1 MPMASSFTTRLGNTT
16 PRHLR
21 AVRPLDFPSS
31 EPWEEKLPETRRHRG
46 LCTLLFELLRRELA
60 PAHCVGS
67 NQFVC
72 WNARDPKRNCAPDAF
87 VKLRV
92 PDEDFETWKTWERG
106 APELV
111 VEILSK
117 HDREPYTWAE
127 KLVRFHELGAR
138 EVVRFDVTP
147 RKGRARL
154 RVWDR
159 VEDDLVERAVAGE
172 VTPCVTLGLFWIIA
186 PAPDLPAALRLARDR
201 EGRDLLLSPIEAA
214 EAAERR
220 WTNRPPARTSGDDA
234 MGRAIPFTCRARS
247 SFSRSR
253 SPRAAASRR
262 SVPPTAAR
270 PTPA

>member
-16 PRHLR
+16 LRHLR

-31 EPWEEKLPETRRHRG
+31 EPWEEKLPESRRHLALR
-46 LCTLLFELLRRELA
+46 TFLFAVLTRELA
-60 PAHCVGS
+60 PANSVGCE
-67 NQFVC
+67 QFVY
-72 WNARDPKRNCAPDAF
+72 WNARNPKRSCAPDAF
-87 VKLRV
+87 AKLGV
-92 PDEDFETWKTWERG
+92 PDEEFETWKTWERG

-111 VEILSK
+111 VEVLSK

-138 EVVRFDVTP
+138 EVVRFDTTP

-159 VEDDLVERAVAGE
+159 IEDDLVEREVIGE

-214 EAAERR
+214 EAARV
-220 WTNRPPARTSGDDA
+220 
-234 MGRAIPFTCRARS
+234 
-247 SFSRSR
+247 
-253 SPRAAASRR
+253 ASE
-262 SVPPTAAR
+262 AAR
-270 PTPA
+270 DAAEARVAELEAELRRRGG